1 MAGFAIA
8 AIGIAIASTAV
19 SIWQYNENV
28 DRADAQLKKASD
40 RADAAKL
47 RDKETAKRQLRQA
60 AMEVGKRQLELSMA
74 KRKKVSAMH
83 EAKDSKANYAA
94 VEVKPGAR
102 SMGRPVIG

>member
-1 MAGFAIA
+1 MAGLLA
-8 AIGIAIASTAV
+8 ATIVLGVASIGV

-28 DRADAQLKKASD
+28 DRADAQLKKASE

-47 RDKETAKRQLRQA
+47 RDKEMAKRQLRQA

-74 KRKKVSAMH
+74 KRKRTSAAH
-83 EAKDSKANYAA
+83 EAQDSKANYAA